1 MMADPLRS
9 STNNF
14 KAVAK
19 SPCCYPNVI
28 GFRKQNPFKRK
39 QNPFKRK
46 TQVQFSD

>member
-19 SPCCYPNVI
+19 SPCCYPNAI